1 MLSKPQLTH
10 NYINSHF
17 QSQILINPII
27 NKLGIYNST
36 TKFHK
41 NITINSKIQQKNS
54 KNNIPTKKVQKTKY
68 NAKQKA
74 KNEKSYL
81 LIQLIKLALFLA
93 RIKTK
98 QEQIHVIIIHTQ
110 KSKTEERRE
119 GVKKKRLRERRERK
133 GEKC

>member
-54 KNNIPTKKVQKTKY
+54 NNNIPTKKVQKTKY

-93 RIKTK
+93 MIKTK
-98 QEQIHVIIIHTQ
+98 QEQIHIIIIHT
-110 KSKTEERRE
+110 KKKVKLRRE
-119 GVKKKRLRERRERK
+119 EKELRRRD
-133 GEKC
+133 

>member
-27 NKLGIYNST
+27 KKLGIYNST

-98 QEQIHVIIIHTQ
+98 QEQIHVIIIHT
-110 KSKTEERRE
+110 
-119 GVKKKRLRERRERK
+119 KKK
-133 GEKC
+133 

>member
-41 NITINSKIQQKNS
+41 NITINSKIQQKILRTTFQQKKFKKPNIMQNKRQKM
-54 KNNIPTKKVQKTKY
+54 KNLT
-68 NAKQKA
+68 
-74 KNEKSYL
+74 S
-81 LIQLIKLALFLA
+81 
-93 RIKTK
+93 
-98 QEQIHVIIIHTQ
+98 
-110 KSKTEERRE
+110 
-119 GVKKKRLRERRERK
+119 
-133 GEKC
+133 